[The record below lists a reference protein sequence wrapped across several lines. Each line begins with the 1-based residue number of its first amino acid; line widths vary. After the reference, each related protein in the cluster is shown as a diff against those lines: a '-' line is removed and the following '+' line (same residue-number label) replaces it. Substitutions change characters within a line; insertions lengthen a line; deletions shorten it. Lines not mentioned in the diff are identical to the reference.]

1 MFVAI
6 CIPDTLGESSK
17 HYFLLFVYI
26 FVFYESRRMMKM
38 IFDQLRKGGGSHS
51 DFGFFLKTTLVFL
64 YACYANISP
73 LLWIDFDGAFCLVIL
88 QSWTNSEVLPNI

>member
-17 HYFLLFVYI
+17 HYCS
-26 FVFYESRRMMKM
+26 YESRRMMKM

-51 DFGFFLKTTLVFL
+51 YFGFFLKTTLVFL

-73 LLWIDFDGAFCLVIL
+73 LLLLWIDFDGAFYLVIL